1 MKQGKPSMTDMGAA
15 AFRAVESM
23 KPSNE
28 RVCYDPYA
36 DIFLSLPLRSI
47 RKSRTLTRIVLFYL
61 DIKLPGIFNEIVART
76 RYIDDQVIRSINE
89 GMTQL
94 VIMGAGYDTRAHRIP
109 KIKEKMRPFE
119 IDHPMTQRL
128 KIRRLN
134 KLFGKMSDHVT
145 YVPVDFEKQ
154 TMRNALNQS
163 GYDSSQKTLFIW
175 EGVSMYITPEAVD
188 EALSFVVTYS
198 GKGSGIIFNY
208 CFQSLVDGK
217 CTLFGAEKFRK
228 YVMKKEEPIL
238 FGIEEGKAE
247 SFLKNRGFGHVKD
260 VTGKELQQ
268 LYFTS
273 PNSDRRLPEFGG
285 IVYATV

>member
-1 MKQGKPSMTDMGAA
+1 
-15 AFRAVESM
+15 
-23 KPSNE
+23 
-28 RVCYDPYA
+28 
-36 DIFLSLPLRSI
+36 
-47 RKSRTLTRIVLFYL
+47 VLFYL

>member
-1 MKQGKPSMTDMGAA
+1 MTAMGAA

-23 KPSNE
+23 KPSDM

-36 DIFLSLPLRSI
+36 DVFLSPPLRI
-47 RKSRTLTRIVLFYL
+47 ILKSRFLTGIALFYL
-61 DIKLPGIFNEIVART
+61 NIKLPGIFNEIVART
-76 RYIDDQVIRSINE
+76 RYIDDRVVQSINE

-94 VIMGAGYDTRAHRIP
+94 VIMGAGYDTRAHRISTV
-109 KIKEKMRPFE
+109 KEKMRTFE

-128 KIRRLN
+128 KIRRLIE
-134 KLFGKMSDHVT
+134 LFGNISDHVT

-154 TMRNALNQS
+154 NILNALAQS

-188 EALSFVVTYS
+188 ETLSFVVTHS

-208 CFQSLVDGK
+208 CFQSLVDGT
-217 CTLFGAEKFRK
+217 CTLFGAERFRK

-238 FGIEEGKAE
+238 FGIEEGKTE
-247 SFLKNRGFGHVKD
+247 SFQKSKNI
-260 VTGKELQQ
+260 E
-268 LYFTS
+268 S
-273 PNSDRRLPEFGG
+273 IIAIPNCYHNSSLIPFPSVFFRSLSKMNRFFEYL
-285 IVYATV
+285 ISNIAH